1 MPRIRTLKPDF
12 FTSPS
17 TAQVDFPVRIFYEAL
32 WCWAD
37 DFGIGE
43 TNLNGL
49 LGFAFPDSDGF
60 SAQDVR
66 RFCADCA
73 RAYGVTFYTV
83 RGRHYYAVPTW
94 EKHQKL
100 EKRTDRR
107 KHPSPDDPDA
117 TPDLRIYGCAD
128 SAPEM
133 PRESCAES
141 GETCAGTGEQGNRG
155 TGEILSAAPNGAA
168 PRKRG
173 TRLPPNWMPEQ
184 STVDAIKEETG
195 ATKDELS
202 YQHRKF
208 VDYWTDRT
216 GQAATKISWDGTWRN
231 WMRNAYERGEIG
243 NKNGQPPPNAKPH
256 KLRALADLAAEVREM
271 ETVTGKALEA

>member
-1 MPRIRTLKPDF
+1 MPRIRTIKPDF
-12 FTSPS
+12 FRSPDVS
-17 TAQVDFPVRIFYEAL
+17 QVDFPVRIFYQAL

-60 SAQDVR
+60 SAHDVR

-73 RAYGVTFYTV
+73 RHFGVTFYTV
-83 RGRHYYAVPTW
+83 RGRHFYAVATW

-107 KHPSPDDPDA
+107 KNPPPDDPDS
-117 TPDLRIYGCAD
+117 TPDLRIYDCAE
-128 SAPEM
+128 SAPNI
-133 PRESCAES
+133 PRKSGAES
-141 GETCAGTGEQGNRG
+141 GEYGAGTGEQGNRG
-155 TGEILSAAPNGAA
+155 TEEISSAAPAGAA

-173 TRLPPNWMPEQ
+173 TRLQPDWYPDQE
-184 STVDAIKEETG
+184 TIDAIEAETG
-195 ATKDELS
+195 ATKEELR

-208 VDYWTDRT
+208 VDYWTDKS
-216 GQAATKISWDGTWRN
+216 GQAATKVSWNGTWRN
-231 WMRNAYERGEIG
+231 WMRNAFERGEIG
-243 NKNGQPPPNAKPH
+243 NRKGSPPNGKPN
-256 KLRALADLAAEVREM
+256 KLRVLAELAAEVREM
-271 ETVTGKALEA
+271 ETATERAIEA